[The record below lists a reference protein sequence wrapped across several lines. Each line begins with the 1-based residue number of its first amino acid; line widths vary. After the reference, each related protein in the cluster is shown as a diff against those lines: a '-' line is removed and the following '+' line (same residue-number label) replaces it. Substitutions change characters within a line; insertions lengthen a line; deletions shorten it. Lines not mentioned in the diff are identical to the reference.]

1 MTREQY
7 INYPAISASRIKRFY
22 TGDIN
27 NIAAIKSAL
36 DKGADFH
43 TQLLETEPSKMKRE
57 AFNAYNAIRS
67 NAMLES
73 LFDASD
79 KEVPVVCDLVIPK
92 STGKQYEVKAKGMMD
107 MVYAEGKIIV
117 DIKTTTCKTIEA
129 FASDMIKHHNHIQSV
144 WYCLLMGYPLENFYY
159 IGIPK
164 KAKKDKS
171 TSADLFLYRHNEDE
185 LKQGLF
191 LVYNFLDNFDGNYG
205 K

>member
-7 INYPAISASRIKRFY
+7 INYPAISASRIKRYY

-27 NIAAIKSAL
+27 NDAAIKSAL
-36 DKGADFH
+36 IKGADFH
-43 TQLLETEPSKMKRE
+43 RQLLETEPNQMSKE
-57 AFNAYNAIRS
+57 AFNTYNAICS

-73 LFDASD
+73 LFHASD
-79 KEVPVVCDLVIPK
+79 KEVSVVCDLTIPK
-92 STGKQYEVKAKGMMD
+92 SDEKQYDVKAKGMMD

-117 DIKTTTCKTIEA
+117 DIKTTNCKTIEA
-129 FASDMIKHHNHIQSV
+129 FAVDMIKHYNHIQSV

-159 IGIPK
+159 IGIPA
-164 KAKKDKS
+164 KAKKNKS
-171 TSADLFLYRHNEDE
+171 NSSDLFLYRHNNEE
-185 LKQGLF
+185 LKNALF